1 MALTDGILAYWKLDD
16 TGWTDSTG
24 NGYTLTENGG
34 VSLGTGIINNGA
46 VFSDT
51 AGLQSLYVDNL
62 IGVGTGS
69 ASASFWVN
77 PYTYGSGGYEDY
89 AGSAFSYNYN
99 VSSGWLFIFNT
110 NGNLRLF
117 NGSLVYESTSVIPLN
132 TWTHICL
139 TRDENSNANIY
150 INGSLDGSFIEDSYI
165 STTTSIFGR
174 PTDNDNGSL
183 HYNGIVDEAGVWNRA
198 LSQAEVTKLYNLG
211 NAIQYPFDISYYNNA
226 QEDGD
231 WGNLL
236 NWWQDSNHSIQST
249 YLPTTTTHIVTT
261 GEITQNTFLR
271 GVTISGTGNDGEY
284 SRDYLND
291 NFVNG
296 GWSISYS
303 VGVYYLYNG
312 DEAVATSINGMSTWV
327 SATYP
332 DMATT
337 GFNYNCVCHDAQF
350 ESCNFAYG
358 LTLASS
364 GVVNMQGTSVF
375 AGHTTD
381 GVSMHDSSEL
391 SVTSVV
397 DGNVSMRDASRAYG
411 NIYGNASVYYDMGN
425 GQYPIGG
432 YVDGSV
438 TYFGWPA
445 VSPQYFNDYNTEDGD
460 FNNPLNWWTNENYD
474 TRPINSVGTQ
484 ELPDPSTDI
493 FVIEYEI
500 YANTGPSAACNT
512 ATFVNYGVLSIE
524 LICSNGATFNNGV
537 LYALAYGSGQVV
549 GNAVFNGDSYQI
561 GYVTGNARFTS
572 NASLNNSFNY
582 QGNWAGLA
590 PNHIG
595 SFTSAVKSKK
605 PISISSLLRFPWFIN
620 F

>member
-16 TGWTDSTG
+16 TSWTDSTG
-24 NGYTLTENGG
+24 NGYTLTNAGSTNVG
-34 VSLGTGIINNGA
+34 AGNGIINAGALSEASAWLYNSSIAVGSSYSVSLWAKAVTYDGLNCVWNLGGSDGPSGVVGSNATYFFLGNVNGDKELTHAAA
-46 VFSDT
+46 VAVGEWHHFCYVVDYASNSQSYYVDGVLTSSGTYTEDLGGWIGFELGAFS
-51 AGLQSLYVDNL
+51 GRSLY
-62 IGVGTGS
+62 S
-69 ASASFWVN
+69 
-77 PYTYGSGGYEDY
+77 
-89 AGSAFSYNYN
+89 
-99 VSSGWLFIFNT
+99 NT
-110 NGNLRLF
+110 NL
-117 NGSLVYESTSVIPLN
+117 
-132 TWTHICL
+132 
-139 TRDENSNANIY
+139 DE
-150 INGSLDGSFIEDSYI
+150 
-165 STTTSIFGR
+165 
-174 PTDNDNGSL
+174 
-183 HYNGIVDEAGVWNRA
+183 VGVWDRA
-198 LSQAEVTKLYNLG
+198 LSQADVTKLYNLG
-211 NAIQYPFDISYYNNA
+211 NAIQYPFDILYYNNA

-236 NWWQDSNHSIQST
+236 NWWKDSNHSIQST
-249 YLPTTTTHIVTT
+249 YLPKTTIHIVTT
-261 GEITQNTFLR
+261 GDITQNTFLLV
-271 GVTISGTGNDGEY
+271 VTISGTDNDGVY

-296 GWSISYS
+296 GWAIFYS
-303 VGVYYLYNG
+303 GGTYHLYNG
-312 DEAVATSINGMSTWV
+312 DDTVATSINGMSTWV

-397 DGNVSMRDASRAYG
+397 DGNVTMRDASKAYG
-411 NIYGNASVYYDMGN
+411 YIGGNAYVYYDMGN

-438 TYFGWPA
+438 TYLGWPA
-445 VSPQYFNDYNTEDGD
+445 VSPQYFNDYQTEDGD

-474 TRPINSVGTQ
+474 TRPVNAEGTQ
-484 ELPDPSTDI
+484 EIPDPSTDI

-500 YANTGPSAACNT
+500 YANTGPSAAACNT
-512 ATFVNYGVLSIE
+512 ATFVNYGILSIP

-537 LYALAYGSGQVV
+537 LYALSYGSGQVV

-590 PNHIG
+590 LNHIG